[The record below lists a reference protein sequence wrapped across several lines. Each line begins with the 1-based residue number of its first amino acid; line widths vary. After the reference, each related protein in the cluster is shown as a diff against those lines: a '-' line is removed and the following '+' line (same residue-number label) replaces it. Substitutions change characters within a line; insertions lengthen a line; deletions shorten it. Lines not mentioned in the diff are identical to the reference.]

1 MMGSNAHL
9 AILIVEDEALLAMD
23 IAATIEDCGHDVVG
37 EAASLSDVE
46 AMQDIHPD
54 LALIDLHLA
63 HGSSG
68 IDVAR
73 LVRTRWPDSFVVF
86 VTANPRKIPDDF
98 AGGHGVIPKPF
109 SHDGLMAALRYIEDT
124 RDDRQPASPPTSF
137 TPSPKLLIRSSA
149 ASVGR

>member
-1 MMGSNAHL
+1 MMGSNTHL
-9 AILIVEDEALLAMD
+9 AVLIVEDEALLAMD

-109 SHDGLMAALRYIEDT
+109 SQDGLMAALRYIEDT